1 VSDDS
6 LVGIEA
12 SASELVL
19 QALATNASVAIA
31 TIARRSGFKWALLSF
46 S

>member
-12 SASELVL
+12 SVSELVL

-31 TIARRSGFKWALLSF
+31 TIARRSGFIWLLQSL